1 MDILLH
7 LSFPGICAKLLNSM
21 LRSFNER
28 PGTFRIMLSKLLERK
43 PFGFKSTWLV
53 CKIYFYFCYLHF
65 LMHLLSY
72 KMVICVQN
80 GGESEMVYIW
90 DQ

>member
-1 MDILLH
+1 VDIFLH
-7 LSFPGICAKLLNSM
+7 LSFPEICAKILDSM
-21 LRSFNER
+21 LRSFNKR
-28 PGTFRIMLSKLLERK
+28 PWTFRIMLSKLLESK

-53 CKIYFYFCYLHF
+53 CKIYYHFYFYF
-65 LMHLLSY
+65 LTHSLSY

-80 GGESEMVYIW
+80 GGGSEMVCIW